1 MFYIKAEL
9 SSSSFNRLGRRSSD
23 APLLTGSPLLSSF
36 KPSLYFAGILEGLRF
51 VVVVIVVAVPRKVL
65 AFPSGCSP
73 KL

>member
-51 VVVVIVVAVPRKVL
+51 LDVIVVAVPGKVL